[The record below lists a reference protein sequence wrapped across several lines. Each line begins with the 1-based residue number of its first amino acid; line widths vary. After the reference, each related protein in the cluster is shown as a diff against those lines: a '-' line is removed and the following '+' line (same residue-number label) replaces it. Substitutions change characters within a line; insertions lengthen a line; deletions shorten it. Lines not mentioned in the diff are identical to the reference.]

1 MLPVFTGTFDDDEL
15 LFAFKKFDLDNSGH
29 ITVSELRQILSKIG
43 QHFTE
48 KEIADMIATVDTNN
62 DGSLSYQGIF

>member
-1 MLPVFTGTFDDDEL
+1 MLPVFTGTFDDDAL

-62 DGSLSYQGIF
+62 DGSLSYQGMF